1 MKRQT
6 KLISMIIAGVMLI
19 GSIPALAYEQTDFAD
34 AGFELVDTI
43 QSDDLGGTVYRLEHI
58 KTGAEVIYV
67 DNGAERLDFT
77 IGFKTPPADNKGAI
91 CL

>member
-1 MKRQT
+1 MKKLA
-6 KLISMIIAGVMLI
+6 KLISILLTGVLLF
-19 GSIPALAYEQTDFAD
+19 GSIPALAYEQTDFAGT
-34 AGFELVDTI
+34 GFDLTDTI

-77 IGFKTPPADNKGAI
+77 IGFKTPPADNKGG
-91 CL
+91 